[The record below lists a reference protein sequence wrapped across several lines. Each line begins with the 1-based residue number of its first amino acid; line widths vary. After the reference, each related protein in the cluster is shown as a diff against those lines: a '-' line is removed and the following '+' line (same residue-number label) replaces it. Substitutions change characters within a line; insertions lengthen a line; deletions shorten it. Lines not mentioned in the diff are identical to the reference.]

1 MKRAIHKIT
10 DDAKKFE
17 KALLRRPI
25 AGRYVLSLFVTG
37 STPKSLRAIR
47 NIRALCEERLWGR
60 YELKVIDIYQHP
72 ELVTPEQIVVT
83 PTLIKKLPIPLRT
96 LIGDLSNKDRLL
108 TGLNIVP
115 TKHWARAA
123 K

>member
-1 MKRAIHKIT
+1 MKRKNGKIYNGV
-10 DDAKKFE
+10 KEFE
-17 KALLRRPI
+17 EALSRQPI

-47 NIRALCEERLWGR
+47 NIRALCEERLHGC

-72 ELVTPEQIVVT
+72 EQVKREQIVVT
-83 PTLIKKLPIPLRT
+83 PTLVKKLPLPLRI

-108 TGLNIVP
+108 LGLGIVLMN
-115 TKHWARAA
+115 AA
-123 K
+123 L

>member
-17 KALLRRPI
+17 KALFRWPI
-25 AGRYVLSLFVTG
+25 AGPYVLLLFVTG

-47 NIRALCEERLWGR
+47 NIRALCEERLQGR

-72 ELVTPEQIVVT
+72 EQVTPEQVVVT
-83 PTLIKKLPIPLRT
+83 PTLIKKLPLPLRK

-115 TKHWARAA
+115 TKHCALGV